1 MPGLLGLSVGLLLAG
16 QAFAQENV
24 VFYET
29 EDPGEYKGLDL
40 WGFDTAWLWDANVI
54 RGVNFLGRERTDV
67 IRFSFTGDTP
77 LADTDGDGI
86 NDELTGSGLDEFN
99 FRLWIVNNFTDA
111 HTTLYLN
118 NDTESLDPYFQGPGG
133 PGDRNPE
140 TWA

>member
-1 MPGLLGLSVGLLLAG
+1 MISPKNLKFQKSNSGASIAHLTSGIKTEQRDHRLLQRRMPGLLGLSVGLLLAG

-99 FRLWIVNNFTDA
+99 FRL
-111 HTTLYLN
+111 
-118 NDTESLDPYFQGPGG
+118 
-133 PGDRNPE
+133 
-140 TWA
+140 